1 MIGSPY
7 VLYGALGQLRDLL
20 ERRRGRTEIS
30 YYAIRQGSMETMAPL
45 VEALA
50 ANDGLLAYGCQV
62 RRRRAEIDAPALIA
76 IRTSS
81 VTAIDQSTAVKP
93 RVPVSGKPREL
104 GAGVGAEVGLGV
116 GVGVGV
122 DAATVRPNAVLLSA
136 IDGSAW
142 YARTLA
148 ATDAVPT
155 LAGVSTKSTVAVAL
169 GARLPRTQLIV

>member
-1 MIGSPY
+1 M
-7 VLYGALGQLRDLL
+7 
-20 ERRRGRTEIS
+20 
-30 YYAIRQGSMETMAPL
+30 
-45 VEALA
+45 
-50 ANDGLLAYGCQV
+50 
-62 RRRRAEIDAPALIA
+62 RRRRAEIDASALIA

-104 GAGVGAEVGLGV
+104 GAGVGAEVGLGGGV

-122 DAATVRPNAVLLSA
+122 DAATVRLNAALLSA